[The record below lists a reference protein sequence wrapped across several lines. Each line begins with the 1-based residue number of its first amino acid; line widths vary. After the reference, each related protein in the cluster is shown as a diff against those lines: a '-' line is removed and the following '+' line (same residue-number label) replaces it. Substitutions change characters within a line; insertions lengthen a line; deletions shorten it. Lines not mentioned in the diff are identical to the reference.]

1 MVTHLVRS
9 DDGVAM
15 SAAAATAVV
24 VTHNSA
30 GQIADCLAAL
40 QDAGMAIRVVDNA
53 SSDGTV
59 RLIRRRFPAVDLVA
73 GRENVGFARAV
84 NRAAAGVTGE
94 VILLVNPDCVI
105 PPATTGALL
114 AFLADHPSVGITG
127 PALVGPDGRLAVSAH
142 PFETVTS
149 VVVSRFGGTL
159 LPVRARRLVSGPARR
174 RAYDSC
180 RAGAPA
186 ATSVDWL
193 SGACLAVRTD
203 LFHAIG
209 GLDEAYFLYYEDE
222 ELCLQA
228 RRRRFD
234 VVHLP
239 TVRASHIGG
248 ASSELGA
255 TWPHL
260 YRSMLI
266 FFGRHRPAGYPAVRL
281 AVLVRAALGMGIG
294 AARRVCGGRSGTARM
309 LAWSR
314 VARVAW
320 RGETACAC

>member
-1 MVTHLVRS
+1 
-9 DDGVAM
+9 M
-15 SAAAATAVV
+15 SGATAVV

-30 GQIADCLAAL
+30 GQIADCLTAL
-40 QDAGMAIRVVDNA
+40 QAAGVTIRVVDNA

-59 RLIRRRFPAVDLVA
+59 CLVRRLFPAVELQA
-73 GRENVGFARAV
+73 GSVNVGFARAV
-84 NRAAAGVTGE
+84 NRAAAGVTDE
-94 VILLVNPDCVI
+94 VILLVNPDCVV
-105 PPATTGALL
+105 PPATTRALL
-114 AFLADHPSVGITG
+114 TFLAEYRSVGIAG
-127 PALVGPDGRLAVSAH
+127 PALVSPDGRPAVSAH

-149 VVVSRFGGTL
+149 VVVSRFGGAL
-159 LPVRARRLVSGPARR
+159 LPVRVRRRLGGR
-174 RAYDSC
+174 
-180 RAGAPA
+180 GGGPA

-193 SGACLAVRTD
+193 SGACLAVRAD

-209 GLDEAYFLYYEDE
+209 GLDESYFLYYEDE

-266 FFGRHRPAGYPAVRL
+266 FFGRHRPAGYPVVRVVVLLRAV
-281 AVLVRAALGMGIG
+281 LGMGVG
-294 AARRVCGGRSGTARM
+294 AARRAGGGRTGSARM

-314 VARVAW
+314 VARIAW
-320 RGETACAC
+320 RGETVCAS